1 MFVERSNIIEAIF
14 KSSLMPSNKNEFKYV
29 EYKIDYQ
36 KLIGLCELFDVNVDK
51 FDFKIK
57 DTKYITQKQI
67 NEFLNIPSNDLF
79 KILDSKVI
87 DTNTYERELIKEIFK
102 KIDLTRSEAINSAT
116 NSIDFLKLFEELTHK
131 QAQTT
136 KQSNQ
141 TTSETS
147 EEDEETDEDTQSN
160 EEEQQSNESQRS
172 NEDQR
177 SNQPNG
183 LKYLIRLFKNL
194 GIISKDKRTNKINPE
209 YQIYFIKEDNNETKQ
224 SNGSQRNNT
233 QTNNLNEIKIDFT
246 YFEPKKTNGRILRP
260 LKLLKVIKEQGRQP
274 ITKTQ
279 LINDLI
285 QSDFI
290 ETSKQDKQIY
300 YYIKR
305 GASDNFHKW
314 LINKYF

>member
-1 MFVERSNIIEAIF
+1 
-14 KSSLMPSNKNEFKYV
+14 MPSNKNEFKYV
-29 EYKIDYQ
+29 EYKIDYP

-51 FDFKIK
+51 FNVSIT
-57 DTKYITQKQI
+57 DTKHITQKQI

-79 KILDSKVI
+79 KILDSKII
-87 DTNTYERELIKEIFK
+87 DTNTYDRELIKEIFK
-102 KIDLTRSEAINSAT
+102 KIDFTRSEAINSAT

-131 QAQTT
+131 QVTNES
-136 KQSNQ
+136 KLSNQSNQ
-141 TTSETS
+141 TTSETTSETS
-147 EEDEETDEDTQSN
+147 EEDEDQQST
-160 EEEQQSNESQRS
+160 EEQPTNK
-172 NEDQR
+172 
-177 SNQPNG
+177 PNG

-209 YQIYFIKEDNNETKQ
+209 YQIYFIKEDNNKQ
-224 SNGSQRNNT
+224 NNNLNENQ

-260 LKLLKVIKEQGRQP
+260 LKLLKIIKEQGRQP

>member
-14 KSSLMPSNKNEFKYV
+14 KSSLMPSNKNEFKFV
-29 EYKIDYQ
+29 EYKIDYP

-51 FDFKIK
+51 FNVSIT
-57 DTKYITQKQI
+57 DTKHITQKQI

-87 DTNTYERELIKEIFK
+87 DTNTYDRELIKEIFK
-102 KIDLTRSEAINSAT
+102 KIDFTRSEAINSAT

-131 QAQTT
+131 QVTNESKISQ
-136 KQSNQ
+136 QSNQ

-147 EEDEETDEDTQSN
+147 EEDEEDEDTQSDQSN
-160 EEEQQSNESQRS
+160 EEEQQNNES
-172 NEDQR
+172 QR

-209 YQIYFIKEDNNETKQ
+209 YQIYFIKEDNNKANKTNQ
-224 SNGSQRNNT
+224 
-233 QTNNLNEIKIDFT
+233 QTNDLNEIKIDFT